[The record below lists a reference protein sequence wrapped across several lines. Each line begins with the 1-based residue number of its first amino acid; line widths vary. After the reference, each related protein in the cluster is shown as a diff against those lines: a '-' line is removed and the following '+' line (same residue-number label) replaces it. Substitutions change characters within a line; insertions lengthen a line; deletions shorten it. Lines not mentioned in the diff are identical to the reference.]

1 MGLYTTVR
9 WMRGID
15 YGTRRDGCAAAWKW
29 SRDNDAADGCEAGT
43 FNGGAE
49 ANERL
54 VVFAQGSSS
63 TVYADHAGEGAAVLD
78 PLAMI
83 FDRHDDGSEAR
94 FDAALE
100 AFCAKHGLPWR
111 EPRWLLT
118 VDVS

>member
-1 MGLYTTVR
+1 MSAMFRALWNY
-9 WMRGID
+9 RGFIIGSVKREFQSK
-15 YGTRRDGCAAAWKW
+15 YRNSLLGAAW
-29 SRDNDAADGCEAGT
+29 
-43 FNGGAE
+43 
-49 ANERL
+49 
-54 VVFAQGSSS
+54 
-63 TVYADHAGEGAAVLD
+63 AVLN

-111 EPRWLLT
+111 EPRWLIG